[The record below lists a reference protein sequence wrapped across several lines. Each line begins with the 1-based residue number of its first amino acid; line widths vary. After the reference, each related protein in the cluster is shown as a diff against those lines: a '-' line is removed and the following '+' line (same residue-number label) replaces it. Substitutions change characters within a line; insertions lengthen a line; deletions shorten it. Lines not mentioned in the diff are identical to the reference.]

1 MFEPE
6 ELQQLNTIWVN
17 ALDKESK
24 QRTIFAQ
31 QTIHPEV
38 IYPLWE
44 AQQEAL
50 GAHTDVERFSRNA
63 CASLGCQ
70 LEPVGGKG
78 STIFRFPL
86 ATIQNANLKTRFED
100 EGLQNN
106 DTLDF
111 SEMHRSSTFINALS
125 EGIVQEA
132 LQGDDDSLVS
142 RCAVAE
148 TDAVQSVTRIYLLR
162 VRYQIRLTYRN
173 QTKRLLLA
181 EEILPLAV
189 YGTRDPQ
196 WDTNQKVRDLFSV
209 TASGNFPA
217 VVAQKQIRE
226 AIDYIRNKTANLKAI
241 ADERAKELLAEH
253 NRVKEY
259 TSEGAASEVTA
270 CLPIDVMGVFVLLPA
285 EE

>member
-1 MFEPE
+1 M
-6 ELQQLNTIWVN
+6 
-17 ALDKESK
+17 
-24 QRTIFAQ
+24 
-31 QTIHPEV
+31 
-38 IYPLWE
+38 
-44 AQQEAL
+44 
-50 GAHTDVERFSRNA
+50 
-63 CASLGCQ
+63 
-70 LEPVGGKG
+70 
-78 STIFRFPL
+78 
-86 ATIQNANLKTRFED
+86 
-100 EGLQNN
+100 
-106 DTLDF
+106 
-111 SEMHRSSTFINALS
+111 
-125 EGIVQEA
+125 
-132 LQGDDDSLVS
+132 
-142 RCAVAE
+142 
-148 TDAVQSVTRIYLLR
+148 
-162 VRYQIRLTYRN
+162 
-173 QTKRLLLA
+173 A

-196 WDTNQKVRDLFSV
+196 WDTTQKVRDLFSV